1 MWWLNLCA
9 LNIEVDVFL
18 RDGPSGSVASNYINL
33 EIFTTIFLIIRR
45 YPTPRSP
52 PRPAPHA
59 TCSLTEPS
67 PSTSATGMLTSSI
80 GACPGSPHTNFIGAA
95 LTLFDR
101 HRAVFISSHFR
112 RSAPH
117 GAPNP
122 AASAR
127 AHRGRDW
134 RSIFCEVWVFEHVG
148 SNVTG
153 SGMNILVSWSILST
167 FSLLEFVFILF
178 TLQNPIYMPL

>member
-1 MWWLNLCA
+1 MAASQVVCQHSVLCPCTASCILNLIPRTFDRARSSLSLVVWLNPCA

-18 RDGPSGSVASNYINL
+18 RDKPSGSVASNYINL
-33 EIFTTIFLIIRR
+33 EIFTIILLILRR

-67 PSTSATGMLTSSI
+67 PSTSSTGTLTSSI

-127 AHRGRDW
+127 AHLGL
-134 RSIFCEVWVFEHVG
+134 G
-148 SNVTG
+148 
-153 SGMNILVSWSILST
+153 L
-167 FSLLEFVFILF
+167 FVPRF
-178 TLQNPIYMPL
+178 